1 LFATYKR
8 EILTMRFKHLA
19 LLALTTCTLIVIGA
33 SISKAFFMPELSYR
47 SFAPTAVLAQR
58 IPDEQAIPA
67 EVAAVNQATLE
78 YLRQGRE
85 NLPQSPRITRT
96 VVKEGYALATWTWG
110 EAGGQ
115 TVLFLTNEK
124 WTVLTGGGG
133 AVDVAVLEATG
144 VPTDIAEQLIESDRA
159 GW

>member
-1 LFATYKR
+1 
-8 EILTMRFKHLA
+8 MRFKHLA

-33 SISKAFFMPELSYR
+33 GIAKAIFMPDAASRNL
-47 SFAPTAVLAQR
+47 AQTTVLAQR
-58 IPDEQAIPA
+58 LPDEQAIPA
-67 EVAAVNQATLE
+67 EVEAVNQATLE
-78 YLRQGRE
+78 HLRQGRE
-85 NLPQSPRITRT
+85 NLAQLPNIRRT

-115 TVLFLTNEK
+115 TVLSLTNEE

-133 AVDVAVLEATG
+133 AVNVAVLETAG
-144 VPTDIAEQLIESDRA
+144 VPTDIAEQLIESDQA